1 MTPSR
6 ALRPASGLLAR
17 LRPAAVA
24 VDDVR
29 AAAATVL
36 PALATGS
43 LRAAV
48 LTDPSGGPVLV
59 LAEDER
65 RTRLPLRD
73 LAEDMTDAG
82 VAPTADGVAAA
93 LTAVVTGRPVSDA
106 AAARAGVAVLDWAD
120 GARSAVGWR
129 VVVRRGERTVAW
141 TPSDRADAD
150 VVARTRSGATARAAD
165 AGGVLRVEGPV
176 ALWSHP
182 GAPVLATA
190 ALAAPDRLLA
200 RIADAGL
207 PLRDPHVV
215 VTPARP
221 LACAVAG
228 VADRLAAL
236 TGEACVRLP
245 WSGLAALRWL

>member
-1 MTPSR
+1 VTPRRPLR
-6 ALRPASGLLAR
+6 ASAGLLQR
-17 LRPAAVA
+17 LRPSPVA

-29 AAAATVL
+29 AAAAAVL
-36 PALATGS
+36 PGLATGG

-48 LTDPSGGPVLV
+48 LSDPARGPVLV

-82 VAPTADGVAAA
+82 VHPTADGVAAA
-93 LTAVVTGRPVSDA
+93 LGSVVAGRPVSDA
-106 AAARAGVAVLDWAD
+106 AAARTGVAVLDWAD
-120 GARSAVGWR
+120 DGRTAVGWR
-129 VVVRRGERTVAW
+129 VVARRGERTVAW
-141 TPSDRADAD
+141 TPSGRADAA
-150 VVARTRSGATARAAD
+150 VVTRTRADATARAAD

-182 GAPVLATA
+182 GAPMLATA
-190 ALAAPDRLLA
+190 ALAAPERLLG

-207 PLRDPHVV
+207 ALRDPHVV
-215 VTPARP
+215 VTPMRP
-221 LACAVAG
+221 LACAAAG
-228 VADRLAAL
+228 VTDRLAGL

>member
-1 MTPSR
+1 M
-6 ALRPASGLLAR
+6 RPARPQRSSAGLLHR
-17 LRPAAVA
+17 RRPAPVA

-29 AAAATVL
+29 AAAAAVL
-36 PALATGS
+36 PGLVTGD

-48 LTDPSGGPVLV
+48 LTDPSRGPVLV

-82 VAPTADGVAAA
+82 VDPAAGGVAAA
-93 LTAVVTGRPVSDA
+93 LTAVVAGRPVSDA
-106 AAARAGVAVLDWAD
+106 VAARTGVAVLDWTD
-120 GARSAVGWR
+120 DRRSAVGWR

-141 TPSDRADAD
+141 TPSDRADAAA
-150 VVARTRSGATARAAD
+150 VARTRTGATTRAAD

-182 GAPVLATA
+182 GAPMLATA
-190 ALAAPDRLLA
+190 ALAAPERLLA

-207 PLRDPHVV
+207 GLRDPHVV
-215 VTPARP
+215 VTPMRP
-221 LACAVAG
+221 LACAAAG
-228 VADRLAAL
+228 VADRLAGL

-245 WSGLAALRWL
+245 WSSLPALSWL

>member
-1 MTPSR
+1 MTPP
-6 ALRPASGLLAR
+6 RPARAAGGLLQR
-17 LRPAAVA
+17 RRPAPVA

-29 AAAATVL
+29 AAAAAVL
-36 PALATGS
+36 PGLVTAS

-48 LTDPSGGPVLV
+48 LTDPSRGPVLV

-82 VAPTADGVAAA
+82 VAPTAEGVAAA
-93 LTAVVTGRPVSDA
+93 LTAVVAGRPVSDA
-106 AAARAGVAVLDWAD
+106 TAARAGVAVLDWSD
-120 GARSAVGWR
+120 DARSAVGWR

-141 TPSDRADAD
+141 TPSDRSDAAAVD
-150 VVARTRSGATARAAD
+150 RTRTGATARAAD

-182 GAPVLATA
+182 GAPLLATA
-190 ALAAPDRLLA
+190 ALAAPDRLLG

-207 PLRDPHVV
+207 RLRDPHVV
-215 VTPARP
+215 VTPSRP
-221 LACAVAG
+221 LACAAAG
-228 VADRLAAL
+228 VADRLAGL

-245 WSGLAALRWL
+245 WAGLSTLAWL